1 MTSKLFDIKSLAIAV
16 TAAMTVRTAAGET
29 QLDAAGNPLTITL
42 FGPGSKRFQKAK
54 HAAEE
59 RNNTRV
65 LSRMQGKADSN
76 KLSADEKLAENAEF
90 LAACTVS
97 FNGFGCGDL
106 TGHELFKAV
115 YADIEIGH
123 IAEDANK
130 FLGERANFT
139 KVPTK
144 S

>member
-16 TAAMTVRTAAGET
+16 TASMPVRTVSGEA
-29 QLDAAGNPLTITL
+29 QLDASGNPLTITL
-42 FGPGSKRFQKAK
+42 YGPGSKPYQKAK

-65 LSRMQGKADSN
+65 LSRMQGKADS
-76 KLSADEKLAENAEF
+76 KLSADEKGAENAEF
-90 LAACTVS
+90 LAACTVC

-130 FLGERANFT
+130 FLGERANFI

>member
-1 MTSKLFDIKSLAIAV
+1 MTSIFQIKTLAIAALS
-16 TAAMTVRTAAGET
+16 TMPVRDAAGEP
-29 QLDAAGNPLTITL
+29 QLDAAGQPITITL
-42 FGPGSKRFQKAK
+42 YGPGSKQHQKAK

-65 LSRMQGKADSN
+65 LSRMQGRAGDKQSAADKA
-76 KLSADEKLAENAEF
+76 AENAEF

-115 YADIEIGH
+115 YADLEVGH
-123 IAEDANK
+123 IADDVMK
-130 FLGERANFT
+130 FLAERANFL
-139 KVPTK
+139 KVPAKT
-144 S
+144 

>member
-1 MTSKLFDIKSLAIAV
+1 MTKLFDIKLLAIAALA
-16 TAAMTVRTAAGET
+16 TMAVRDASGEAQVDEAGE
-29 QLDAAGNPLTITL
+29 PLTITL
-42 FGPGSKRFQKAK
+42 YGPGSKQHQKAR

-59 RNNTRV
+59 RNSTRV
-65 LSRMQGKADSN
+65 LSRMQGRAGDKQSAADKA
-76 KLSADEKLAENAEF
+76 AENAEF

-115 YADIEIGH
+115 YADLEIGH
-123 IAEDANK
+123 IADDAMK
-130 FLGERANFT
+130 FLAERANFL
-139 KVPTK
+139 KVPAK